1 LFTVDYPNAR
11 LGSYIRSNLPTTGP
25 GNHDAAVLVVGLIR
39 RNAKHAAGSLAF
51 SGTGTPACALFVT
64 PQSSRSWLTREI
76 ALNNR
81 ERTG

>member
-1 LFTVDYPNAR
+1 MVDYPNAR

-25 GNHDAAVLVVGLIR
+25 GSHDDAFLVVGLIR
-39 RNAKHAAGSLAF
+39 RNAKHPAGSFAF

-64 PQSSRSWLTREI
+64 PQSSRSWLTHEI

-81 ERTG
+81 KRTG